1 MKRLTRAPNLITAQ
15 HWVNVLSTAGV
26 PCQLHNR
33 YLNGAL
39 GEIPADQCAP
49 EIWIVDDRD
58 EALALRHAGTGAQR
72 AGVGCAAV
80 ALREVR

>member
-1 MKRLTRAPNLITAQ
+1 MA
-15 HWVNVLSTAGV
+15 
-26 PCQLHNR
+26 CELHNR

-58 EALALRHAGTGAQR
+58 EALGDSACWNAAAKR
-72 AGVGCAAV
+72 AGIGRAAV
-80 ALREVR
+80 ALRASAAKCSKRNSPCAGNVGRSGTALNR